1 MATPV
6 SDRLREAMNGHD
18 IDAFVGCFTPDYR
31 SEQPAHPDRAFGGR
45 DQVRTNWSAIF
56 REIPDVRGELVRSAA
71 SEGEE
76 WGEWTIESDLPGLH
90 VRGWRPGDRLA
101 GRSRKV
107 QDVFV
112 DAKIPRSERE
122 AWPLVVR
129 GDDVIA
135 VPGIVEAEGVKVSR
149 S

>member
-6 SDRLREAMNGHD
+6 SDRLREAMNDHD

-56 REIPDVRGELVRSAA
+56 REVPDVQGELVRSAA

-76 WGEWTIESDLPGLH
+76 WGEWRISGTRRDGSRMEM
-90 VRGWRPGDRLA
+90 RGVIINGIREERIAWARLYLELLEEGGAGIDAAINRVTRDDRPASG
-101 GRSRKV
+101 
-107 QDVFV
+107 
-112 DAKIPRSERE
+112 
-122 AWPLVVR
+122 
-129 GDDVIA
+129 
-135 VPGIVEAEGVKVSR
+135 
-149 S
+149 